1 MFVILEGR
9 KPMLAK
15 LRQMKQD
22 EGFTLVELLVVIA
35 ILGILAGIVVF
46 SVAGITDTGKTSACS
61 TEKSEITTAQEAY
74 FASASAGMGNG
85 KYAADVSYLVAA
97 KLLQTTPTLYK
108 TTGSGT
114 TYTVSAVTNNP
125 DNCT

>member
-61 TEKSEITTAQEAY
+61 TEKSELTTAQEAY
-74 FASASAGMGNG
+74 FAATTLGNG
-85 KYAADVSYLVAA
+85 KYAATSAILVTA
-97 KLLQTTPTLYK
+97 KLLQAAP
-108 TTGSGT
+108 
-114 TYTVSAVTNNP
+114 
-125 DNCT
+125 